1 MKRWRMGLQDSARR
15 AFRGPDGTAWIV
27 EVRSPGASNAMVVF
41 LHPDPLSRQDRYA
54 WWLTNG
60 PQAHDVTAR
69 LVAKTVLDGLD
80 DRTLLRLYRKS
91 MAVDSRVPR
100 FEPG

>member
-1 MKRWRMGLQDSARR
+1 MGLQDSARG
-15 AFRGPDGTAWIV
+15 AFRGPDGTAWTV

-41 LHPDPLSRQDRYA
+41 LHPNPLSRQDRYA
-54 WWLTNG
+54 WWLSDG
-60 PQAHDVTAR
+60 PQASDVTAR
-69 LVAKTVLDGLD
+69 LVAQTVLDQLD
-80 DRTLLRLYRKS
+80 ERTLLRLYRKS